1 MGDFDGHPFRG
12 NQYSTG
18 AGAEAGA
25 RTHVERALRSASG
38 LREAEER
45 GKSAMAEVTKAVDE
59 ATSRGEHRVA
69 VGFRTVMMD
78 PKYASLK
85 ATAPRPGSP
94 EFITR
99 NLAAGGDKGLGRGV
113 NPPISELRRGGLT
126 GGKNDAGEM
135 SVDARARA
143 SAGVTVSRGDYR
155 ARAVDNRGMPD
166 RSGRGRS
173 YAERVHEART
183 RELRSR

>member
-45 GKSAMAEVTKAVDE
+45 GKSAMAEVTKAADE

-85 ATAPRPGSP
+85 ATVQERAHA
-94 EFITR
+94 EMAKNI
-99 NLAAGGDKGLGRGV
+99 AAGQKQIDAAERRAEATVRG
-113 NPPISELRRGGLT
+113 I
-126 GGKNDAGEM
+126 
-135 SVDARARA
+135 A
-143 SAGVTVSRGDYR
+143 SRLPGPTVSRGDYR

-183 RELRSR
+183 RELRGR